1 MGLKDIHCAVGPAS
15 RCALPQASLPLPN
28 ILSGKTRFSASN
40 ALAMSHQLPKNT
52 LCRGMQ
58 WVLRVMVGICFL
70 VVSREFRDF
79 PLYTGRMKASASHRP
94 GSCRDDA
101 VGASKDGDECTI
113 AVWQVCQFP

>member
-1 MGLKDIHCAVGPAS
+1 
-15 RCALPQASLPLPN
+15 LPLPN